1 MINWIEP
8 FEIAKARAKVMKLPL
23 LWIILISLFF
33 GVFSGV
39 SLYVIALLINNRL
52 YVDIFVL
59 IGLLVASGLMYTM
72 SKINVV
78 QQSISIDNFDKTIK
92 VVGTGSRVNII
103 QFSALKGYAINTN
116 NMGMFLCLY
125 PVDGGTYSVALP
137 RESQNVE
144 AAINESLTG
153 IKQVNFINNLTRN
166 RDT

>member
-8 FEIAKARAKVMKLPL
+8 LEIAKERAKVMKLPL

-39 SLYVIALLINNRL
+39 SFYVIALLINNSL

-78 QQSISIDNFDKTIK
+78 QQSISIDNFAKTIK

-116 NMGMFLCLY
+116 NLGMFLCLY

-137 RESQNVE
+137 REPQNVE